1 MNSFQRFMRRVRE
14 DFKARRN
21 LDVYTVSAVS
31 ALLVI
36 LALIPDAVSPSLITA
51 VMLAALS
58 LLVLNLSSDG
68 PQIVAL
74 DDYLND
80 RSAFGPLSER
90 IKGAHKLW
98 IYAPSAAN
106 ILRSDN
112 GEAIRRE
119 ILSHPGGEV
128 RIVIQD
134 PHNTEGV
141 DILTRQLD
149 KGVDFQMQHMS
160 DELTRTIQQLQLMQS
175 WPTPGSVEY
184 RLLDYG
190 PGFSLVAVD
199 PDSKNGQIIVE
210 FHGYHNESTDK
221 RMNLELTRDS
231 SDRWYAYW
239 MGQFQVMWDR
249 ATAPALDHSQE

>member
-21 LDVYTVSAVS
+21 LDVYVVSLVA
-31 ALLVI
+31 AILVI
-36 LALIPDAVSPSLITA
+36 LTALPIDVPDKLITA

-58 LLVLNLSSDG
+58 LLVLNLSSNG

-80 RSAFGPLSER
+80 RAAFGPLSER
-90 IKGAHKLW
+90 IRGAKKLW

-119 ILSHPGGEV
+119 ILAQPGGEV

-134 PHNTEGV
+134 PHNAEGV
-141 DILTRQLD
+141 DILIRQLD
-149 KGVDFQMQHMS
+149 KGVDFQMQHMT
-160 DELTRTIQQLQLMQS
+160 DELTRTIHQLQLMKS
-175 WPTPGSVEY
+175 WPTPGTVEY

-199 PDSKNGQIIVE
+199 PDQKYGQIIVE

-221 RMNLELTRDS
+221 RMNIELTREK

-239 MGQFQVMWDR
+239 MSQFQYIWDG
-249 ATAPALDHSQE
+249 AQTPALPDSSK

>member
-1 MNSFQRFMRRVRE
+1 MNSFQRFMRRVSE

-21 LDVYTVSAVS
+21 LDVYVVSAV
-31 ALLVI
+31 AAILVI
-36 LALIPDAVSPSLITA
+36 MTVLPIDIPDKLVTA
-51 VMLAALS
+51 VILAALS
-58 LLVLNLSSDG
+58 LLVLNLSSNG

-80 RSAFGPLSER
+80 RATFGPLSER
-90 IKGAHKLW
+90 IKGARKLW

-112 GEAIRRE
+112 GEAIRHE
-119 ILSHPGGEV
+119 ILSQPGGEV
-128 RIVIQD
+128 RIIVQD

-149 KGVDFQMQHMS
+149 KGVDFQMQHMA
-160 DELTRTIQQLQLMQS
+160 DELTRTLQQLQLMQS
-175 WPTPGSVEY
+175 WPTPGSVDY

-199 PDSKNGQIIVE
+199 PDQKHGHIIVE

-221 RMNLELTRDS
+221 RMNLELTRES

-239 MGQFQVMWDR
+239 MGQFQFMWDQ
-249 ATAPALDHSQE
+249 AKAPAIDHSS

>member
-1 MNSFQRFMRRVRE
+1 MNSFQRFMRRVNE

-21 LDVYTVSAVS
+21 LDVYVVSAV
-31 ALLVI
+31 AAILVI
-36 LALIPDAVSPSLITA
+36 LTALPIDVPDKLISAVI
-51 VMLAALS
+51 LAALS
-58 LLVLNLSSDG
+58 LLVLNLSSNG

-80 RSAFGPLSER
+80 RAAFGPLSER
-90 IKGAHKLW
+90 IKGAQKLW

-119 ILSHPGGEV
+119 ILSQPGGEV
-128 RIVIQD
+128 HIIVQD
-134 PHNTEGV
+134 PHNAEGIE
-141 DILTRQLD
+141 ILTRQLD

-175 WPTPGSVEY
+175 WPTPGTVDY

-199 PDSKNGQIIVE
+199 PDTKHGRIIVE
-210 FHGYHNESTDK
+210 FHGYRNESTDK
-221 RMNLELTRDS
+221 RMNIELTREN
-231 SDRWYAYW
+231 SDRWYTYW
-239 MGQFQVMWDR
+239 TSQFQFMWDR
-249 ATAPALDHSQE
+249 AKVPVIDHSS